1 MKSIYDRFAEF
12 LKNEDKAGAVRYAL
26 ELLESGSIAVS
37 DLYEMILGPVLNQF
51 HCPENDESCIWREHV
66 RTSIVR
72 AIVEIAYPYVLKAKE
87 APGFVSVGKK
97 ALVVCPP
104 EEYHEIGARMA
115 ADFFELA
122 GFEVKFVGANTPVRD
137 ILAAVRF
144 FTPDVVALGVTN
156 YYNLVKTYELVER
169 IRAERPDVRIALGGN
184 AFRDPSHV
192 KCVGCGDAV
201 QSFRDIVAL
210 GEKLR

>member
-1 MKSIYDRFAEF
+1 MKAIYDRFAE
-12 LKNEDKAGAVRYAL
+12 LLTNEDKAGAIRYAL
-26 ELLESGSIAVS
+26 ELLEDGSIAVS
-37 DLYEMILGPVLNQF
+37 DLYETILGPVLNQF
-51 HCPENDESCIWREHV
+51 HCPENDDSCIWREHV

-72 AIVEIAYPYVLKAKE
+72 SIVEIAYPYVLKAK
-87 APGFVSVGKK
+87 ASPNYHAVGKK

-122 GFEVKFVGANTPVRD
+122 GFDVKFVGANTPVRD

-144 FTPDVVALGVTN
+144 FAPDVVAVSVTN
-156 YYNLVKTYELVER
+156 YYNLVKTYELIER
-169 IRAERPDVRIALGGN
+169 IQAERPSVRIALGGN
-184 AFRDPSHV
+184 AFRDPAHV
-192 KCVGCGDAV
+192 KCVGCGEAV

-210 GEKLR
+210 GEELR